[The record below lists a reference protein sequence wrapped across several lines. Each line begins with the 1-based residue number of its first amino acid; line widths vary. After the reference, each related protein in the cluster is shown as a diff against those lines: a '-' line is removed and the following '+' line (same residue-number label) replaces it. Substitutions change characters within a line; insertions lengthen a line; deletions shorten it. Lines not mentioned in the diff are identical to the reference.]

1 MLGRGSLNEL
11 DIFPTTQHS
20 SLTKIC
26 YIPCRI
32 QQLALTPMAKATGIR
47 HSPPC
52 GGCGKHTSE
61 GRRLSCLLQAY
72 TESSFVVAKSSHHK
86 GWQFVCAWT
95 CVREVDAVHFSSSY
109 CGAKRCWEMMGSGPA
124 DSFSPLPPLLYRSGV
139 RRRGGEGLGLI
150 RRAGEQRKTYVHLTR
165 SHLGL
170 GLVRVIYTFRP
181 LPLPP

>member
-32 QQLALTPMAKATGIR
+32 QQLALTPMAKAMGIR

-95 CVREVDAVHFSSSY
+95 CVREVDAVHFSSSVHFQKSKTSRP
-109 CGAKRCWEMMGSGPA
+109 GRPVRPA
-124 DSFSPLPPLLYRSGV
+124 QALKVDRNAF
-139 RRRGGEGLGLI
+139 
-150 RRAGEQRKTYVHLTR
+150 
-165 SHLGL
+165 
-170 GLVRVIYTFRP
+170 
-181 LPLPP
+181 